1 MPTKAWIEVP
11 INQEIGDNAD
21 CSGIPYFF
29 PPEGAIVPFFFTADS
44 FTRVLSALINGAML
58 TYPNGWLQVVWDFLV
73 NVECPMSICE
83 LIIDCIENDAD
94 VQAVLRAFVVN
105 DEAIQDG
112 MERIAERGIPI
123 TITEAETLIVNTV
136 DYAAL
141 FGAITY
147 LVDTMHNANL
157 DLYQAFEAASNKR
170 DLGEIV
176 FEAIPVLETLP
187 LDEVSEYISEL
198 ETAIAENYEGQ
209 WTTVPITGL
218 RDRIRCGLFCLAL
231 ANDNSLSW
239 ELIANYFWGEV
250 GFTFGDYVDT
260 MQDFVTFFIT
270 GTWTGN
276 EIVFISFAN
285 IASALSTAQKF
296 GGMTF
301 PGLTTIMQL
310 GLNDPDE
317 DYEILCTDCVEP
329 PLETCYDFTSGEQ
342 GFIAYNNGFVDYAA
356 FSGGNGWGV
365 GFNPGIIKIRIT
377 DTGGTVIRVWGR
389 FSQAVPSGI
398 NNTITAAN
406 YNQTGATAIN
416 DVETAAWEIP
426 VVSLSS
432 GLDVDLTF
440 DGTLPVGFY
449 LEEVCVEFES

>member
-1 MPTKAWIEVP
+1 MPTKVWFEVP
-11 INQEIGDNAD
+11 IDQEIVGV
-21 CSGIPYFF
+21 
-29 PPEGAIVPFFFTADS
+29 PETGYAPIFFTEEAKKVVFE
-44 FTRVLSALINGAML
+44 FTSDEFLKVLSALINGAL
-58 TYPNGWLQVVWDFLV
+58 TTYGDQWLQVVWYFLRS
-73 NVECPMSICE
+73 VEYPVSICE
-83 LIIDCIENDAD
+83 LIIDCIQNDED

-105 DEAIQDG
+105 DEAIQDSV
-112 MERIAERGIPI
+112 ERIAERGIPI
-123 TITEAETLIVNTV
+123 TTTEAETVIVGTV

-209 WTTVPITGL
+209 WTTTPITGL
-218 RDRIRCGLFCLAL
+218 RDQIRCGLFCLAL
-231 ANDNSLSW
+231 DNDNSLSW
-239 ELIANYFWGEV
+239 ELIAGYFWGEV

-260 MQDFVTFFIT
+260 MQDFVTFLLS
-270 GTWTGN
+270 GTWTGD

-285 IASALSTAQKF
+285 IASALSAAQKF

-301 PGLTTIMQL
+301 PGLTTIMRL

-317 DYEILCTDCVEP
+317 DYDILCTDCVEP
-329 PLETCYDFTSGEQ
+329 PPETCWDFTAGEQ
-342 GFIAYNNGFVDYAA
+342 GFIAYNNGFVDYA
-356 FSGGNGWGV
+356 SYSSGNGWGV
-365 GFNPGIIKIRIT
+365 GYNPGIIKIRIA

-389 FSQAVPSGI
+389 FSEAVPSGV
-398 NNTITAAN
+398 NNVIQAAN
-406 YNQTGATAIN
+406 YNQSGSTAIN
-416 DVETAAWEIP
+416 DVETAEWEIP
-426 VVSLSS
+426 IVSLAN
-432 GLDVDLTF
+432 GLDIDLTF
-440 DGTLPVGFY
+440 DGTLPTGFY
-449 LEEVCVEFES
+449 LEEVCVEFET